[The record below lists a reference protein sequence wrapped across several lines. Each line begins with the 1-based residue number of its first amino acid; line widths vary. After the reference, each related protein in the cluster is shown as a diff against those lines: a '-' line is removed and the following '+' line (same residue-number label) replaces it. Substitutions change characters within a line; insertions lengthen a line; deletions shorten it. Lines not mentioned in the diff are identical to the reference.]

1 MVNPQCAIDSGL
13 DMKAPIRVIVQI
25 IAKTGKEDQVKSV
38 LVSLARPTRHERGCL
53 QYELLQNCCN
63 PSEFVLIEEWETQA
77 DLDSHTTAT
86 HTKVARAVVESWLET
101 ASPKMQT
108 YQTIV

>member
-1 MVNPQCAIDSGL
+1 MD
-13 DMKAPIRVIVQI
+13 APIRVVAQI

-38 LVSLARPTRHERGCL
+38 LVNLARPTRHECGCL

-63 PSEFVLIEEWETQA
+63 PSEFMLIEEWETQA
-77 DLDSHTTAT
+77 DLDSHTTAA
-86 HTKVARAVVESWLET
+86 HTKVASAVVEGWLET